1 MAINLTDRARAVIDG
16 LATLLRDELRKSL
29 IKKGH
34 KNTGKLLDSI
44 EVKVKAST
52 NQIILEGIFE
62 DYGVF
67 QDTGVPSDRIR
78 HGRKAIDALEEWVRR
93 KLGVPADKSRGV
105 AFAISKTHS
114 AVGMHSKNKKANPSA
129 AGWMTD
135 VLNSEEGNIGQR
147 IEEAFDVQINVTIDN
162 IIREFEK

>member
-1 MAINLTDRARAVIDG
+1 MAINLTDRARVVIDG

-62 DYGVF
+62 DYGTF
-67 QDTGVPSDRIR
+67 QDTGTRAGKLR
-78 HGRKAIDALEEWVRR
+78 NIDALEEWVKRR
-93 KLGVPADKSRGV
+93 LGIPAPQSRGV
-105 AFAISKTHS
+105 AFAISKTH
-114 AVGMHSKNKKANPSA
+114 AKVGMHSKNGRKNPSA
-129 AGWMTD
+129 ANWMTD
-135 VLNSEEGNIGQR
+135 VLNAQEGNIEQR
-147 IEEAFDVQINVTIDN
+147 IEEAFEAQINITIDN
-162 IIREFEK
+162 IVRDF

>member
-1 MAINLTDRARAVIDG
+1 MAINLTDRARLVIEG

-52 NQIILEGIFE
+52 NQILVEGIFE

-67 QDTGVPSDRIR
+67 QDTGTRA
-78 HGRKAIDALEEWVRR
+78 GRLRNIDALEEWVKR
-93 KLGVPADKSRGV
+93 KLGIPAPQSRGV
-105 AFAISKTHS
+105 AFAISKTHA
-114 AVGMHSKNKKANPSA
+114 AVGMHSKNGRKNPAA
-129 AGWMTD
+129 AGWMTE
-135 VLNSEEGNIGQR
+135 VLAAQEGKIEQML
-147 IEEAFDVQINVTIDN
+147 EEAFETEINVTIDN
-162 IIREFEK
+162 IIKEFEQ